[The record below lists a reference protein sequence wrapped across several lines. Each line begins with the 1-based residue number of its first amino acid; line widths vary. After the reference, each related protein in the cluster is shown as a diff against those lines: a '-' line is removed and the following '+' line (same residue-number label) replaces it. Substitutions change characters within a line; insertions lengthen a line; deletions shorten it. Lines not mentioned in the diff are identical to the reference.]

1 MENQDGKR
9 VARGS
14 GMPRGGKIALA
25 VVLVL
30 VLALAGG
37 YVGLCAYAG
46 SSSFLPNTSIA
57 GVDVSGQSREGAAAA
72 LEGALPGLLAD
83 SRAEFTC
90 AGQSYA
96 VNGDDPSVSVD
107 AAAAVDA
114 ALTDQ
119 AGSFFT
125 RGGRYLAAVMH
136 GNRYS
141 VPVTL
146 TGTPDAVT
154 RAVEECSDPEA
165 QTTWE
170 VTDTEL
176 VLHKGVTGR
185 TIDVAALTDALAE
198 RLGHLV
204 SNDEPASYAP
214 IEAQVTTAPP
224 AAPDFDA
231 IRSEVAAEPAD
242 AYLDKETR
250 EIVPSVTGVDF
261 DTAQAQ
267 AVLDAAGEGETVS
280 VPLLLTEPKLTTA
293 KLEANLFKDVLG
305 SGSTTCAGPSN
316 RWYNI
321 DLAAK
326 RLNGTILLPG
336 ETFSYNDTVG
346 PYTLASG
353 YKAAGTYQ
361 NGQSVDATAGGI
373 CQLSSNLYWVTLKAN
388 LEIVERHKHQFNG
401 GYMPVIGTDATVWSD
416 QLDFRFQNN
425 TDYPIKI
432 ESYLD
437 KNHKLHVTIYGTDTT
452 GIHGEPYHVVI
463 STVPYKNT
471 YQPKDSIP
479 VGTEPQ
485 RDPNYSRYN
494 GYTVDLY
501 QKLVDKNGKTISTTL
516 LYRNTYKAS
525 DAVYYYNPA
534 DAARWGIDPS
544 TGLKTLTPVTPTP
557 SPSPSPSPA
566 PSPTPGGT
574 PSPVPTATPVLP
586 LEPSPTVPPSPESPP
601 AYTPPV
607 EATATPESGV
617 GPGMEPVEETP
628 AVTPETGS
636 TPAAVP
642 SAAPAA

>member
-9 VARGS
+9 VARGP

-46 SSSFLPNTSIA
+46 SSAFLPNTSIA

-198 RLGHLV
+198 RLGILV
-204 SNDEPASYAP
+204 SGFQLDAAP

-267 AVLDAAGEGETVS
+267 TVLDTAGEGETVS

-628 AVTPETGS
+628 LPAP
-636 TPAAVP
+636 TPADTPA
-642 SAAPAA
+642 AAPAA

>member
-9 VARGS
+9 VARGP

-46 SSSFLPNTSIA
+46 SSAFLPNTSIA

-125 RGGRYLAAVMH
+125 RGGRYLAAAMR

-141 VPVTL
+141 VPVTI

-198 RLGHLV
+198 RLGILV
-204 SNDEPASYAP
+204 SGFQLDAAP

-231 IRSEVAAEPAD
+231 IRSEIAAEPAD

-280 VPLLLTEPKLTTA
+280 VPLLLTEPKLTTT

-425 TDYPIKI
+425 TDYPIKL

-566 PSPTPGGT
+566 PSPTPGST

-628 AVTPETGS
+628 LPAP
-636 TPAAVP
+636 TPADTPA
-642 SAAPAA
+642 AAPAA

>member
-46 SSSFLPNTSIA
+46 SSAFLPNTSIA

-141 VPVTL
+141 VPVTI

-198 RLGHLV
+198 RLGILV
-204 SNDEPASYAP
+204 SGFQLDAAP

-231 IRSEVAAEPAD
+231 IRSEIAAEPAD

-336 ETFSYNDTVG
+336 ETFSYNGTVG

-628 AVTPETGS
+628 LPAP
-636 TPAAVP
+636 TPADTPA
-642 SAAPAA
+642 AAPAA

>member
-46 SSSFLPNTSIA
+46 SSAFLPNTSIA

-154 RAVEECSDPEA
+154 QAVEECSDPEA

-198 RLGHLV
+198 RLGILV
-204 SNDEPASYAP
+204 SGFQLDAAP

-231 IRSEVAAEPAD
+231 IRSEIAAEPAD

-437 KNHKLHVTIYGTDTT
+437 RNHKLHVTIYGTDTT

-566 PSPTPGGT
+566 PSPTPGST

-628 AVTPETGS
+628 LPAP
-636 TPAAVP
+636 TPADTPA
-642 SAAPAA
+642 AAPAA

>member
-9 VARGS
+9 VARGP

-46 SSSFLPNTSIA
+46 SSAFLPNTSIA
-57 GVDVSGQSREGAAAA
+57 GVDVSGQSREGATAA
-72 LEGALPGLLAD
+72 LGGALPGLLAD

-204 SNDEPASYAP
+204 PNDEPASYAP

-388 LEIVERHKHQFNG
+388 LEIVERHNHRYAV
-401 GYMPVIGTDATVWSD
+401 GYVPDGMDATVWYGS
-416 QLDFRFQNN
+416 QDFRFKNN
-425 TDYPIKI
+425 TNYPIKI
-432 ESYLD
+432 VTESYD
-437 KNHKLHVTIYGTDTT
+437 KGGARYLTVKIYGTNEDGRYAVPDNSVFDRVAPTT
-452 GIHGEPYHVVI
+452 Q
-463 STVPYKNT
+463 YKA
-471 YQPKDSIP
+471 DESIP
-479 VGTEPQ
+479 RGTTKVDSKQ
-485 RDPNYSRYN
+485 NAYRGRKARTYRYIYDKD
-494 GYTVDLY
+494 GSLLEKEDLGVSTY
-501 QKLVDKNGKTISTTL
+501 AMRPTTIL
-516 LYRNTYKAS
+516 
-525 DAVYYYNPA
+525 YNPL
-534 DAARWGIDPS
+534 DGDPS
-544 TGLKTLTPVTPTP
+544 TWVNGQPPQP
-557 SPSPSPSPA
+557 DQPA
-566 PSPTPGGT
+566 SSNQDGQTGQTGGQEGQTGQSGTGDQTGQGQTGGSEDTSGGQGEQTEPPAQTDGGEAAGEGGT
-574 PSPVPTATPVLP
+574 DTGTQ
-586 LEPSPTVPPSPESPP
+586 PP
-601 AYTPPV
+601 A
-607 EATATPESGV
+607 EQ
-617 GPGMEPVEETP
+617 
-628 AVTPETGS
+628 
-636 TPAAVP
+636 AA
-642 SAAPAA
+642 

>member
-1 MENQDGKR
+1 M
-9 VARGS
+9 
-14 GMPRGGKIALA
+14 
-25 VVLVL
+25 
-30 VLALAGG
+30 
-37 YVGLCAYAG
+37 
-46 SSSFLPNTSIA
+46 
-57 GVDVSGQSREGAAAA
+57 
-72 LEGALPGLLAD
+72 
-83 SRAEFTC
+83 
-90 AGQSYA
+90 
-96 VNGDDPSVSVD
+96 
-107 AAAAVDA
+107 
-114 ALTDQ
+114 
-119 AGSFFT
+119 
-125 RGGRYLAAVMH
+125 
-136 GNRYS
+136 
-141 VPVTL
+141 
-146 TGTPDAVT
+146 
-154 RAVEECSDPEA
+154 EECSDPEA

-204 SNDEPASYAP
+204 SNDESASYAP

-267 AVLDAAGEGETVS
+267 AVLDAAGEEETVS
-280 VPLLLTEPKLTTA
+280 VPLLLTEPELTTA

>member
-9 VARGS
+9 VARGP

-46 SSSFLPNTSIA
+46 SSAFLPNTSIA

-198 RLGHLV
+198 RLGILV
-204 SNDEPASYAP
+204 SGFQLDAAP

-231 IRSEVAAEPAD
+231 IRSEIAAEPAD

-628 AVTPETGS
+628 LPAP
-636 TPAAVP
+636 TPADTPA
-642 SAAPAA
+642 AAPAA

>member
-46 SSSFLPNTSIA
+46 SSAFLPNTSIA

-198 RLGHLV
+198 RLGILV
-204 SNDEPASYAP
+204 SGFQLDAVP

-231 IRSEVAAEPAD
+231 IRSEIAAEPAD

-628 AVTPETGS
+628 LPAP
-636 TPAAVP
+636 TPADIPA
-642 SAAPAA
+642 AAPAA